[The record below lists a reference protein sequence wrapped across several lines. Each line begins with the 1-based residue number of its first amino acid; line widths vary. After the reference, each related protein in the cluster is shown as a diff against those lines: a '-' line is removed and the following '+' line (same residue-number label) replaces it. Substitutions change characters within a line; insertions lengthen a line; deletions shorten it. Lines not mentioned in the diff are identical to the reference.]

1 MSILCLNQR
10 FLLILTES
18 SMTVFLSINTPINNS
33 NILAGI
39 LCRIWLTGFK
49 CITTSSLLWPKWCL
63 LKSEGESIK
72 FILNKLQ
79 KGNQKKPSTI
89 IMYLYCVKIY
99 NLFFNKCVYNSI
111 ILLYTSCLLLKKEY
125 SYGCHTY
132 K

>member
-1 MSILCLNQR
+1 MSEHPMPKSKVSAYSDRIKHD
-10 FLLILTES
+10 
-18 SMTVFLSINTPINNS
+18 SIPVNKYNNS

-72 FILNKLQ
+72 FTLNKLQ

-111 ILLYTSCLLLKKEY
+111 ILLYTSCLLLKKGY